1 MRLLGKQIEKLNS
14 NKEILK
20 HNGLI
25 QQIVIDLFYSII
37 IIIEHFIVWAR
48 TAGTEGFRKLYG
60 KIETDIKKSTTL
72 NIRIKNSKIILLF
85 ILMNFI
91 DYN

>member
-14 NKEILK
+14 NKVILK

-25 QQIVIDLFYSII
+25 QQIVIDLFYLII
-37 IIIEHFIVWAR
+37 IKTEHFIVWAR

-60 KIETDIKKSTTL
+60 RIDKDIDNKQTITIK
-72 NIRIKNSKIILLF
+72 IKNSKNKYFII
-85 ILMNFI
+85 
-91 DYN
+91 

>member
-14 NKEILK
+14 NKEILM

-37 IIIEHFIVWAR
+37 IKIEHFIVWAR
-48 TAGTEGFRKLYG
+48 IAGTDGFRKLYG
-60 KIETDIKKSTTL
+60 RIDKDIKSKETIT
-72 NIRIKNSKIILLF
+72 IRIRNSKIRIPL
-85 ILMNFI
+85 
-91 DYN
+91 Y